1 MSKFLFPL
9 NNLQLFAEPG
19 EPGAGGA
26 AGGEPGIQG
35 GTAIQATNQIDYSK
49 IEEIVNKRSSQTS
62 DNVLKGYLKQQGL
75 SGEEL
80 EQAVNNYKTQ
90 KQQAELLKRQEN
102 ENIKLENQ
110 QLKAQILN
118 SNIDAKLTAL
128 AAGEGVAVEK
138 IPFLSKLISRD
149 GLADEKGNVLDDKVK
164 EQIQEVLKA
173 FPEMKGNS
181 QQAGG
186 FQQIGGAGNQQQTST
201 VDDQLDAIFGVKKK

>member
-19 EPGAGGA
+19 EPGAGGTA
-26 AGGEPGIQG
+26 DGEPGTQG
-35 GTAIQATNQIDYSK
+35 GTANQIDYSK

-62 DNVLKGYLKQQGL
+62 DSVLKGYLKQQGL

-110 QLKAQILN
+110 KLKAQILN

-173 FPEMKGNS
+173 FPEMKGS
-181 QQAGG
+181 TQIGG